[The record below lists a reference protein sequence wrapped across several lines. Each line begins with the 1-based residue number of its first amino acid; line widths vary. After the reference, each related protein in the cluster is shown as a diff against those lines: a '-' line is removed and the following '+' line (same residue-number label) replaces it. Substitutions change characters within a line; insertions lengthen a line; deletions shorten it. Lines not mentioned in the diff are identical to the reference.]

1 MVTNTPDVVT
11 SRTRDPIPTYNPPRL
26 AQALLITTLLSI
38 AGLIATSIMGFMA
51 SPQHVATH
59 ILVALV
65 TVVTG
70 LFSQS
75 MTLFFFIGTG
85 KQLKDKTQGGPDADA
100 VRKATRALTMRV
112 SPAATYAMALLMVTF
127 IMGGGVA
134 SGRTPHWLHI
144 SLSAATVV
152 MYGRAYWV
160 QLRAMMENAGL
171 MEQYLRD
178 ENPGTP

>member
-1 MVTNTPDVVT
+1 M
-11 SRTRDPIPTYNPPRL
+11 

-38 AGLIATSIMGFMA
+38 AGLLATSIMGYMA

-65 TVVTG
+65 TVVIG

-100 VRKATRALTMRV
+100 VRKATRAMTMRV
-112 SPAATYAMALLMVTF
+112 SPVATYAMVLLMITF

-134 SGRTPHWLHI
+134 SGKTPHWLHI
-144 SLSAATVV
+144 TLVV
-152 MYGRAYWV
+152 ASIAMYCRAYWV
-160 QLRAMMENAGL
+160 ELHAMIENATL
-171 MEQYLRD
+171 MEKYLRD
-178 ENPGTP
+178 EKIE

>member
-1 MVTNTPDVVT
+1 M
-11 SRTRDPIPTYNPPRL
+11 

-38 AGLIATSIMGFMA
+38 AGLIATSVMGFMA

-65 TVVTG
+65 TVVAG

-85 KQLKDKTQGGPDADA
+85 KQLKDNTQGGPDEAA
-100 VRKATRALTMRV
+100 VRKATRAMTMRV
-112 SPAATYAMALLMVTF
+112 SPVATYAMALLMITF

-134 SGRTPHWLHI
+134 SGKTPHWLHLG
-144 SLSAATVV
+144 LSIASVA

-160 QLRAMMENAGL
+160 QLQAMIENARL
-171 MEQYLRD
+171 MEKHLRD
-178 ENPGTP
+178 E

>member
-1 MVTNTPDVVT
+1 M
-11 SRTRDPIPTYNPPRL
+11 

-38 AGLIATSIMGFMA
+38 AGLLATSIMGYMA

-65 TVVTG
+65 TVVIG

-75 MTLFFFIGTG
+75 MTLFFFIGMG
-85 KQLKDKTQGGPDADA
+85 KQLKDKTQGGPDEDA
-100 VRKATRALTMRV
+100 VRKATRAMTMRV
-112 SPAATYAMALLMVTF
+112 SPVATYAMVLLMITF

-134 SGRTPHWLHI
+134 TGKTPHWLHI
-144 SLSAATVV
+144 SLSIATVA

-160 QLRAMMENAGL
+160 ELHAMMENATL
-171 MEQYLRD
+171 MEKYLRD
-178 ENPGTP
+178 EKLD

>member
-1 MVTNTPDVVT
+1 M
-11 SRTRDPIPTYNPPRL
+11 
-26 AQALLITTLLSI
+26 AQALLITTLISI

-65 TVVTG
+65 TVVAG

-85 KQLKDKTQGGPDADA
+85 KQLKDKTQGGPDEAA

-112 SPAATYAMALLMVTF
+112 SPVATYTMALLMITF

-134 SGRTPHWLHI
+134 SGKTPHWLHL
-144 SLSAATVV
+144 SLSIASVA

-160 QLRAMMENAGL
+160 QLQAMTENANL
-171 MEQYLRD
+171 MEKYLRD
-178 ENPGTP
+178 E

>member
-1 MVTNTPDVVT
+1 M
-11 SRTRDPIPTYNPPRL
+11 

-38 AGLIATSIMGFMA
+38 AGLTATSIMGFMA

-59 ILVALV
+59 IIVALV

-85 KQLKDKTQGGPDADA
+85 KQLKDKTEGGPDAEV

-112 SPAATYAMALLMVTF
+112 SPAATYAMVLLMITF

-134 SGRTPHWLHI
+134 SGKTPHWLHI
-144 SLSAATVV
+144 TLSIATLA

-160 QLRAMMENAGL
+160 ELRAMMENAGL
-171 MEQYLRD
+171 MEKYLR
-178 ENPGTP
+178 E

>member
-1 MVTNTPDVVT
+1 M
-11 SRTRDPIPTYNPPRL
+11 

-38 AGLIATSIMGFMA
+38 AGLTATSIMGFMA

-65 TVVTG
+65 TVVAG

-85 KQLKDKTQGGPDADA
+85 KQLKDKTQGSPDADA
-100 VRKATRALTMRV
+100 VRNATRALTMRV
-112 SPAATYAMALLMVTF
+112 SPAATYAMVLLMITF

-134 SGRTPHWLHI
+134 AGRTPHWLHI
-144 SLSAATVV
+144 SLSIATVA

-160 QLRAMMENAGL
+160 ELQAMMENAGL
-171 MEQYLRD
+171 MEKYLRD
-178 ENPGTP
+178 E